1 LAADAAQ
8 LFVLADL
15 FVNNIVAYIM
25 PFLYRAAC
33 PFCCPC
39 CYGEELPPGTDCCT
53 CPARPPTAGPLW
65 PEFELSDEY
74 LKVIFRQFLLFSSM
88 SVFPLVSFVALIA
101 NVIEWPLTKYRLI
114 HLSRYLFVLIYE
126 VSAAAGVSMQ
136 PLLPFDPGDDV
147 PESRTAPWEGIPR

>member
-15 FVNNIVAYIM
+15 FVNNIVAFIM
-25 PFLYRAAC
+25 PFLYRAVC

-39 CYGEELPPGTDCCT
+39 CYGEELPPGTDFCA
-53 CPARPPTAGPLW
+53 CPARPPNAGPLW

-74 LKVIFRQFLLFSSM
+74 LKTLFRQFLLISSM
-88 SVFPLVSFVALIA
+88 SVFPLVSLVALIA

-114 HLSRYLFVLIYE
+114 HLSRYL
-126 VSAAAGVSMQ
+126 
-136 PLLPFDPGDDV
+136 
-147 PESRTAPWEGIPR
+147 